1 MSRSIT
7 APTRGRTKHK
17 ASRPPVQGG
26 KIATSRLIPKRGP
39 ATEIELHYPH
49 KTALENNR

>member
-7 APTRGRTKHK
+7 APTRGRAKRR
-17 ASRPPVQGG
+17 APRPPVRGG
-26 KIATSRLIPKRGP
+26 SIATARLIPKRGP
-39 ATEIELHYPH
+39 ATPIELHYPH